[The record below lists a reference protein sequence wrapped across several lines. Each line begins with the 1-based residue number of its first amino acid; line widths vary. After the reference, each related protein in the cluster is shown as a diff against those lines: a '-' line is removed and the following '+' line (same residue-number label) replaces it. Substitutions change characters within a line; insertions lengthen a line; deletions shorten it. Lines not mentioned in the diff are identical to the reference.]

1 MSKTE
6 SQHPA
11 DGAGQ
16 HNNVPPSS
24 SSSSASGQQNGS
36 SRRNFDSHNLS
47 SGTSSRAASRP
58 NSSAGQESHHHNHQH
73 GSSSSRKGQNRSNKA
88 PIKIGQYTI
97 QQTLGAGSF
106 GKVKLA
112 THSLTG
118 HRVAMKIINRRKIS
132 SLDMGGRVKR
142 EIQYLKLLR
151 HPHIIKLYEVIT
163 TPSDI
168 IMVIEY
174 AGGELFQYIVER
186 GRMSEDEARRFFQQI
201 IAAIEYCHRHKI
213 VHRDLKPENLLL
225 DDHLNVKIGDFGLSN
240 IMTDGDFLK
249 TSCGSPN
256 YAAPEVISGKLYA
269 GPEIDIWSCGV
280 ILYVMLC
287 GRLPFD
293 DDYIPTLFKKI
304 NGGIYTL
311 PSYLSP
317 EAKHLLSSMLV
328 VDPVKRITISEI
340 RQLPWFQKDLPKYL
354 QPLPPTPAAEADGF
368 NFGMTAE
375 NNGEGEN
382 PEEGKSQREGEFLP
396 GLGYIEPEIVSE
408 LTEKMIGF
416 GTEEVRQQLLE
427 PGENQVKVAYQLV
440 RDHKR
445 MLQTAH
451 LDENHDMESF
461 LAQSPPPWN
470 AGLDE
475 NMARSTSIRRRE
487 RRATAD
493 QNVQATDLQ
502 AGVQST
508 PMIDGLPDETTMSEH
523 ELGNVTDDLTTE
535 AGPSEEE
542 DSATDMDDLF
552 TEDDDGLDLDGSSK
566 PIGVGILE
574 PSIPGMRLDLKTP
587 KSETVPIPTA
597 TSTKRGRSRW
607 HFGIR
612 SRSPPMEIMLELY
625 RTLQVL
631 GMEWREKPRDREAR
645 IAAEK
650 EALSEQSVKEE
661 NGDENG
667 EEELKKESIEDKDDH
682 KPRSHHSHD
691 KSNAQSDQTN
701 GEELY
706 FIETRW
712 TVNQIV
718 VRMNL
723 QLYRVDQDN
732 YLVDFRHVGYSSLIP
747 RESLPGSEGSSK
759 VQTRSSSV
767 PAEGAISFD
776 ERFQNST
783 NGSGKNATDEK
794 MTKQP
799 LTKSP
804 DSNITSPPGV
814 GGAGTVATNH
824 SSGLDEKSLHAA
836 LETAYQQ
843 SGTPSLINTRRHTS
857 IIPAE
862 GRKDV
867 NSPFL
872 FLECAT
878 RLIIELAGGG

>member
-1 MSKTE
+1 MSTSE

-11 DGAGQ
+11 NGTGQ
-16 HNNVPPSS
+16 HNNAPSS
-24 SSSSASGQQNGS
+24 SSSSSAAPRSSSG
-36 SRRNFDSHNLS
+36 RRNFDSHTLS
-47 SGTSSRAASRP
+47 SGTSSRAGSRP
-58 NSSAGQESHHHNHQH
+58 SSSAGQNQQN
-73 GSSSSRKGQNRSNKA
+73 GSSSSRKGQTRSNKA

-225 DDHLNVKIGDFGLSN
+225 DEHLNVKIGDFGLSN

-311 PSYLSP
+311 PSYLTP

-354 QPLPPTPAAEADGF
+354 QPLPPTPAAETDGF
-368 NFGMTAE
+368 NFGMTTE
-375 NNGEGEN
+375 TKGESEKR
-382 PEEGKSQREGEFLP
+382 EESKDQRDREFIS
-396 GLGYIEPEIVSE
+396 GVGYIEPEIVAE

-416 GTEEVRQQLLE
+416 DTEKVRQQLLE

-445 MLQTAH
+445 MLRTAH

-470 AGLDE
+470 AGLEE
-475 NMARSTSIRRRE
+475 NMSRSTSIRRRE

-493 QNVQATDLQ
+493 QNPQAADPLP
-502 AGVQST
+502 GIQST
-508 PMIDGLPDETTMSEH
+508 SAIDGLADETMMSEQ
-523 ELGNVTDDLTTE
+523 EMGNVTDDLTTE

-552 TEDDDGLDLDGSSK
+552 TEDDDGLDLDGTSK
-566 PIGVGILE
+566 PTGVGILE
-574 PSIPGMRLDLKTP
+574 PSIPGMRFDLKTP
-587 KSETVPIPTA
+587 KSETVPIPIA

-631 GMEWREKPRDREAR
+631 GMEWREKPIDREAR

-650 EALSEQSVKEE
+650 EALSKQSTERQ
-661 NGDENG
+661 NG
-667 EEELKKESIEDKDDH
+667 EEKPDNETKHHSEDNKDEH
-682 KPRSHHSHD
+682 KSRSHHNGKNG
-691 KSNAQSDQTN
+691 KSNAQTEHTN

-732 YLVDFRHVGYSSLIP
+732 YLVDFRHVGYSNLAP
-747 RESLPGSEGSSK
+747 KASLPGSEGSSNI
-759 VQTRSSSV
+759 QTRSSSV
-767 PAEGAISFD
+767 PAEGTTSVDDRIQQAG
-776 ERFQNST
+776 NV
-783 NGSGKNATDEK
+783 SGKNTADEK

-804 DSNITSPPGV
+804 DSNIASPPVV
-814 GGAGTVATNH
+814 GGAP

-843 SGTPSLINTRRHTS
+843 SGTPSITATRRHTS
-857 IIPAE
+857 VIPAE